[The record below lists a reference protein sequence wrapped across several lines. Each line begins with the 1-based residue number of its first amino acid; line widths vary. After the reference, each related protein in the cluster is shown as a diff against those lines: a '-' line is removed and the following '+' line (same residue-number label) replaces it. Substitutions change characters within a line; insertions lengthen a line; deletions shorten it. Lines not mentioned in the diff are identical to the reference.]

1 MTNYRKIN
9 ELIHLADRAMTTC
22 HYGRAEKLFRQ
33 LLQEAFESGD
43 NKIIAEVSRAF
54 LVCRRLRALETYQIL
69 KRIDPL
75 QSQRKELS

>member
-9 ELIHLADRAMTTC
+9 ELIHLVDRAMTTC
-22 HYGRAEKLFRQ
+22 HYSRAEKLFRQ

-43 NKIIAEVSRAF
+43 HKIIAEVSRAF
-54 LVCRRLRALETYQIL
+54 LVCRRLRALETYEIL
-69 KRIDPL
+69 KRVDPL